1 MKLCSILVDETTEG
15 ERPIVCVYVKYL
27 YSYGKPASVFYGV
40 NFVLH
45 CMITCKYHGT
55 RDTNCE

>member
-45 CMITCKYHGT
+45 CMITCKYPAY
-55 RDTNCE
+55 EL